1 MLFYTEGGGF
11 WNVLPEV
18 VLEVET
24 IVAFKR
30 LLDRNGGK
38 YRLTWH
44 HAQHRHC
51 GLKSLFPCS
60 CVVLFYVHCIC
71 QWNGRSTWCNL
82 FETALSGYTAYV
94 VS

>member
-30 LLDRNGGK
+30 LLDRNADMQEW
-38 YRLTWH
+38 R
-44 HAQHRHC
+44 
-51 GLKSLFPCS
+51 
-60 CVVLFYVHCIC
+60 
-71 QWNGRSTWCNL
+71 
-82 FETALSGYTAYV
+82 EM
-94 VS
+94 